1 MPMARISVPARMPA
15 GKVRMLADAVHEAL
29 VATCDIPTNERFQ
42 LISRFAKPDML
53 IDPTFP
59 DMNRSAGASIVEI
72 ILLAGR
78 SDEKKRAL
86 YFAIVKGAVAGGF
99 HPDDVMVTLIE
110 NKSIDWSLGRGEAF
124 AKPA

>member
-1 MPMARISVPARMPA
+1 MPA
-15 GKVRMLADAVHEAL
+15 AKVRLLADAVHEAL
-29 VATCDIPTNERFQ
+29 VATCDIPANERFQ
-42 LISRFAKPDML
+42 LVSRYAKPDML

-59 DMNRSAGASIVEI
+59 DMNRSVGASIVEI